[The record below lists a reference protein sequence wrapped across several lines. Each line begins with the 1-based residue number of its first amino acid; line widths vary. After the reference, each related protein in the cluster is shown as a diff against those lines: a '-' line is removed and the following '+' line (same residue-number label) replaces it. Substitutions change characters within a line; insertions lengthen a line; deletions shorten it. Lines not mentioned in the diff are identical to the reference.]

1 MDARLSD
8 AQEGGT
14 KTYIRSLAEVLASQ
28 TSVVIRRAWL
38 VLPFSNWWKP
48 LLQPGDMVLV
58 NWDVPR
64 LLSAALRKYLP
75 ESLFAKI
82 KAAYFSTNNEL
93 KRNNLTTKIE
103 KIDFD
108 IAHLAI
114 QDGVV
119 TNLPFVYHPHDLQHL
134 HFPEYFDEAT
144 IAHRENHWRTLAT
157 NSAKIICA
165 SQFVREDLKASWE
178 IDDLKIEV
186 LPMPTPNP
194 IVMMPEQALVSQ
206 YSIICIANFWPHKNQ
221 ETLIRAT
228 QILLKQFP
236 AVTVTFVG
244 DGPMR
249 QFCQDLA
256 DELGL
261 SKNINFLGTL
271 SQSELEERVSRTNVV
286 CVPSEFEAA
295 SFPIIEGM
303 KFGKQIVASDIGPFF
318 EIADTGIEIYGQP
331 RDLISLAISL
341 RKALDAQVPSAATRR
356 AYEKYLSSIS
366 PEAIGNKIVNIYR
379 SILEAKR
386 PE

>member
-48 LLQPGDMVLV
+48 LLLPGDIVLV

-75 ESLFAKI
+75 KSLFEKI
-82 KAAYFSTNNEL
+82 RAAYFSTNNEL
-93 KRNNLTTKIE
+93 KPNNLTKKIE

-108 IAHLAI
+108 LAHLAI

-119 TNLPFVYHPHDLQHL
+119 TNLPYVYHPHDLQHL
-134 HFPEYFDEAT
+134 HFPEYFDETT
-144 IAHRENHWRTLAT
+144 ITHRENHWRTLAT

-165 SQFVREDLKASWE
+165 SQFVREDLKASWA

-194 IVMMPEQALVSQ
+194 TVMLPEQALISQ

-228 QILLKQFP
+228 QILLKLFP
-236 AVTVTFVG
+236 SISVTFVG

-249 QFCQDLA
+249 PFCQNLA
-256 DELGL
+256 EELGL

-271 SQSELEERVSRTNVV
+271 SQSELEGRISRTNVV

-303 KFGKQIVASDIGPFF
+303 KFGKQIVASDIGPFG
-318 EIADTGIEIYGQP
+318 EIAETGIEIYGLP
-331 RDLISLAISL
+331 RDLTALAISL
-341 RKALDAQVPSAATRR
+341 RKALQAQGPSGATRR

-366 PEAIGNKIVNIYR
+366 PEAIGNRVIEIYR
-379 SILEAKR
+379 SILEPKL
-386 PE
+386 PK